1 MPDASQAQTPAMASE
16 SDRASRLAQA
26 ATLLAHDDNLPFDPV
41 VPPIYQT
48 SLFTFRSYKE
58 IEEAFSG
65 QTRRPVYSRGDNP
78 TVMELERR
86 IASLEG
92 AEAARAFSSG
102 MGAVSATVLAL
113 LQRGDRLLSARHIYG
128 DTFRLFQRLLP
139 KFGIEVEY
147 VDATDAAAVDA
158 QLPGAR
164 LLYLESPSSMVF
176 ELQDLPRL
184 AARARAHGVIT
195 AVDGSWATPL
205 FQQPVLHG
213 IDLVLHSASKY
224 IGGHS
229 DTVAGVV
236 SGSAALI
243 GQINQNTY
251 SMFGAKLS
259 PFEAWL
265 LLRGLRTL
273 PLRLPR
279 HEASAL
285 AIARELGKHPDV
297 VRVFHPA
304 FSNHP
309 GKATLLGSTGLFSF
323 EVDEAIDVPAFI
335 DALRL
340 FRIGVSWGGHE
351 SLVVPALA
359 TLRQT
364 PDVNALSYFSVSPR
378 LIRLHVGLEDP
389 TALWFD
395 LESALRSARLQKT

>member
-1 MPDASQAQTPAMASE
+1 MPDAPLAETHATAKAT
-16 SDRASRLAQA
+16 DRAARLAQV
-26 ATLLAHDDNLPFDPV
+26 ATLLAHDDDLPFDPV

-48 SLFTFRSYKE
+48 SLFTFRSYRE
-58 IEEAFSG
+58 MEEAFSG

-78 TVMELERR
+78 TVMELEKR
-86 IASLEG
+86 IALLEG
-92 AEAARAFSSG
+92 AEATRAFSSG
-102 MGAVSATVLAL
+102 MGAISATLLAL
-113 LQRGDRLLSARHIYG
+113 LQRGDRILSARHIYG

-139 KFGIEVEY
+139 KFGIQVDY
-147 VDATDAAAVDA
+147 VDATDAAAVAA

-164 LLYLESPSSMVF
+164 ILYLESPSSMVF
-176 ELQDLPRL
+176 ELQDLPLL
-184 AARARAHGVIT
+184 AAQARAEGAIT
-195 AVDGSWATPL
+195 IIDNSWATPL
-205 FQQPVLHG
+205 FQQPILHG

-236 SGSAALI
+236 SGSASLI
-243 GQINQNTY
+243 DQVNYHTY

-279 HEASAL
+279 HEASAIT
-285 AIARELGKHPDV
+285 IAQKLHDHPNV
-297 VRVFHPA
+297 VRIFHPS

-309 GKATLLGSTGLFSF
+309 GKATLIGSSGLFSF
-323 EVDEAIDVPAFI
+323 EVDETIAVPAFI
-335 DALRL
+335 DALKL

-364 PDVNALSYFSVSPR
+364 PDYNALSYFSVSAR

-389 TALWFD
+389 AALWSD
-395 LESALRSARLQKT
+395 LEGALRSARL